1 MGKLIILMLSQ
12 SLNEGDYFMN
22 VILLGPPG
30 SGKGTQGALLA
41 DQLQARPLS
50 TGDLFREILK
60 DSSHPL
66 YPQVQVIQQ
75 GKLVSDDVVNRVVEQ
90 GIKKPE
96 YENGVMF
103 DGYPRTIAQAE
114 ALDGILVAM
123 GKKIDLIIDLNVT
136 KEVLFYRIL
145 GRMLCSNCKK
155 IYHES
160 QGLSQCT
167 DCGGD
172 LIRRS
177 DDNEETIVQ
186 RLQEYRTKT
195 EPLEEYYS
203 KTKSNYITVTIDD
216 HTLSAKEV
224 NQQIIKLLKENKVF

>member
-1 MGKLIILMLSQ
+1 
-12 SLNEGDYFMN
+12 MN

-41 DQLQARPLS
+41 DKLQARPLS

-60 DSSHPL
+60 DPDHPL

-75 GKLVSDDVVNRVVEQ
+75 GVLVTDDVTNQVVEH

-96 YENGVMF
+96 YKNGVLF
-103 DGYPRTIAQAE
+103 DGYPRTIGQAE
-114 ALDGILVAM
+114 ALDGIMAAV
-123 GKKIDLIIDLNVT
+123 GSKVDLIIDLDVT

-155 IYHES
+155 IYHED
-160 QGLSQCT
+160 QGLSHCT

-186 RLQEYRTKT
+186 RLKEYRTKT
-195 EPLEEYYS
+195 QPLEDYY
-203 KTKSNYITVTIDD
+203 KKNKATFVTVTIDD
-216 HTLSAKEV
+216 HTLSAQEV
-224 NQQIIKLLKENKVF
+224 NQQVVKLLKEKKVI

>member
-1 MGKLIILMLSQ
+1 
-12 SLNEGDYFMN
+12 MN

-41 DQLQARPLS
+41 DQLQAWPLS

-66 YPQVQVIQQ
+66 YSQVQVIQQ
-75 GKLVSDDVVNRVVEQ
+75 GVLVSDDVVNQVVEQ
-90 GIKKPE
+90 GIAKPE
-96 YENGVMF
+96 YKNGVLF

-114 ALDGILVAM
+114 VLDRILADIGCKV
-123 GKKIDLIIDLNVT
+123 DLIIDLDVT

-160 QGLSQCT
+160 QGLSHCT

-195 EPLEEYYS
+195 EPLVDHYRKS
-203 KTKSNYITVTIDD
+203 KATFIAVTIDD
-216 HTLSAKEV
+216 HTLSSQEV
-224 NQQIIKLLKENKVF
+224 NLQIVNQLKENNII